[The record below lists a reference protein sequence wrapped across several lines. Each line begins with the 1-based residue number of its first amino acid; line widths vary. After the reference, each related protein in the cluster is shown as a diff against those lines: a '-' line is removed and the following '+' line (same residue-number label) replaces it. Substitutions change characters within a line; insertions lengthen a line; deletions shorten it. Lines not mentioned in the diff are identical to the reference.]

1 MKQGKQKKAL
11 LPYQTILR
19 ASKGDPIAMEAVIG
33 YYRPYMATLAMRE
46 SVDDGGHCRKGTD
59 IEMIRRLEAKLT
71 AKVLLFRAE

>member
-1 MKQGKQKKAL
+1 MKQGKQRKAL

-33 YYRPYMATLAMRE
+33 YYRPYMATLAMSE
-46 SVDDGGHCRKGTD
+46 SVDEDGHCRKGTD
-59 IEMIRRLEAKLT
+59 MEMMRRLEAKLT

>member
-1 MKQGKQKKAL
+1 
-11 LPYQTILR
+11 
-19 ASKGDPIAMEAVIG
+19 
-33 YYRPYMATLAMRE
+33 MATLAMRE

>member
-33 YYRPYMATLAMRE
+33 YYRPYPRE
-46 SVDDGGHCRKGTD
+46 RRYGH
-59 IEMIRRLEAKLT
+59 IPAKEILQHT
-71 AKVLLFRAE
+71 RHPVQIGA